1 MPNTQVID
9 NADLK
14 VLIYS
19 ETRTSK
25 IKTNLV
31 QNLY

>member
-14 VLIYS
+14 GTNS